1 MMKISPSILSCD
13 FSRMGEEFARMEK
26 CGADWLHIDVMDGHF
41 VPNLTLGAPIV
52 KALRPYASI
61 PFDVHLM
68 ISNLTLTGL
77 HHF

>member
-61 PFDVHLM
+61 PVG
-68 ISNLTLTGL
+68 TL
-77 HHF
+77 

>member
-52 KALRPYASI
+52 KARVPTPPFRLTSI
-61 PFDVHLM
+61 
-68 ISNLTLTGL
+68 
-77 HHF
+77 